1 MKRMTIAVAA
11 LVLALGVGVAL
22 AGEKAGG
29 AKSFEGT
36 LVDTACY
43 LKQGATTNDH
53 GPMKGCGTAC
63 AKGGIPVGILTA
75 QGKYVTLGVAAPM
88 VAEHVGQTVRASGEV
103 KEGVL
108 LPAKLEVKEGTSWKE
123 VKLGATQ

>member
-1 MKRMTIAVAA
+1 MKRLTIAVAA

-22 AGEKAGG
+22 AAEKAGG

-36 LVDTACY
+36 LVDAACY
-43 LKQGATTNDH
+43 LKGGAKTNDH

-63 AKGGIPVGILTA
+63 AKGGVPVGILTA
-75 QGKYVTLGVAAPM
+75 EGKYVTLGVGAPI

-108 LPAKLEVKEGTSWKE
+108 LPAKLEVKQGANWKE
-123 VKLGATQ
+123 VKLDATQ

>member
-1 MKRMTIAVAA
+1 MKRITTVTLA
-11 LVLALGVGVAL
+11 LALALGVGVAL
-22 AGEKAGG
+22 AGTEGKA
-29 AKSFEGT
+29 KYEGV

-43 LKQGATTNDH
+43 LKSGAKTNDH
-53 GPMKGCGTAC
+53 GPMKNCGTAC

-108 LPAKLEVKEGTSWKE
+108 LPEKFEVKEGNAWKE
-123 VKLGATQ
+123 VKLGPTM